1 MDQPK
6 IERMLR
12 LLALLSGNIEYT
24 VDELAD
30 KLEMSQRTI
39 YRYIDTFKAAGFSVE
54 KVRDY
59 VYHLT
64 TLKSGVADLSNI
76 VFFSPEEAYIVNRLI
91 DGLDSDNA
99 LKDGLK
105 QKLAAIYDRTSIADF
120 VDRPSNAKKI
130 QTLAEAIKEKKV
142 VQLHKYTSSNSG
154 KTKDY
159 RVEPFSFTNNY
170 AGFWAFDLDA
180 GLNKRF
186 KILRLHD
193 VLKTE
198 DPWTMA
204 HAHHVTPMDA
214 FRIHGDKEYHV
225 VLRMNNIAKNL
236 LVEEYPL
243 TEANVKPEEPATVLM
258 DAMTL
263 PQHDMDNPEE
273 QYWIYEG
280 TVRGMDGVGRFVLG
294 LQHNI
299 EILEGEELKRFLL
312 DASTEIQENYTEG
325 N

>member
-12 LLALLSGNIEYT
+12 LMALLSGNIDYT

-76 VFFSPEEAYIVNRLI
+76 VYFSPEEAYIVNRLI

-99 LKDGLK
+99 LKGGLK

-142 VQLHKYTSSNSG
+142 VELHRYTSSNSG
-154 KTKDY
+154 QTKDY
-159 RVEPFSFTNNY
+159 RVEPFAFTNNY

-180 GLNKRF
+180 SLNKRY

-193 VLKTE
+193 VKKTDE
-198 DPWTMA
+198 PWSKEF
-204 HAHHVTPMDA
+204 AHHITPMDA

-225 VLRMNNIAKNL
+225 VVRMNNIAKNL
-236 LVEEYPL
+236 MVEEYPL
-243 TEANVKPEEPATVLM
+243 TESDIRSEETPAVMM
-258 DAMTL
+258 DAIKL
-263 PQHDMDNPEE
+263 PQHDMDNPEW
-273 QYWIYEG
+273 QHWIYDG
-280 TVRGMDGVGRFVLG
+280 TVRGMDGIGRFILG

-299 EILEGEELKRFLL
+299 DILEGEELKRFLL
-312 DASTEIQENYTEG
+312 DASAEIQENYT
-325 N
+325 